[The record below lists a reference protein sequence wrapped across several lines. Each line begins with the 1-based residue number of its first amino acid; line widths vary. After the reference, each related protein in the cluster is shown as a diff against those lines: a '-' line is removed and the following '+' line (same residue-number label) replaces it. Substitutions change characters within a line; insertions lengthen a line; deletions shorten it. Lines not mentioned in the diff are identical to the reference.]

1 LWREKG
7 TRHEC
12 LLGGGSHMNLID
24 ALERL
29 KGPIA
34 ENARPLRVFLACG
47 FTPLHLET
55 FLAAHLRNLCPA
67 YRVELNS
74 GLFGDLA
81 GNLERLRPQEHDAL
95 AVVIEW
101 QDLDS
106 RLGLRT
112 LGGWQ
117 VEKLPDIVSSVNH
130 SLERLNRVLQGISLA
145 LPTCICLPTLPL
157 PPLFYTGTRH
167 SSGFELNIRQNLA
180 SFAEAISIGRHVSVV
195 SGQRLDESSPL
206 DKRFD
211 LRTDITQG
219 FPYKNIH
226 ASLIGEL
233 LAELI
238 FRHEPKK
245 GLITDLDDTLWAGIL
260 GEVGV
265 EGIHWCLEEHAQLHG
280 IYQQFLASLASAG
293 ILIAAAS
300 KNDATLVDQAFERDD
315 LLLSRTSVFPIEAHW
330 RQKSESVQHILKK
343 WNVLAES
350 VVFVDDSPMEVAE
363 VQGAYPEMEC
373 LVFPKDDYPAFWG
386 LLRHLRDR
394 FAKSAVSEE
403 DSLRLQSIRNSS
415 AFLEPAMGERNSLD
429 DFLQQAEGRLTF
441 DLRKSVEY
449 ARAFELVNKT
459 NQFNLNGKRY
469 DEAAWSKLLKD
480 SRTCLVTV
488 SYEDKFGKLGRIA
501 VLIGRLAE
509 KKFVVESWVMS
520 CRAFSR
526 RIEFH
531 CLHYLF
537 EKFAATEIVFKLQ
550 ATSRNGP
557 LMEFLQQLMDGPV
570 DANPQLSSSSFLRKA
585 PKMPHHVEEVSASE

>member
-1 LWREKG
+1 MHG
-7 TRHEC
+7 VYAI
-12 LLGGGSHMNLID
+12 GGSHMNLID

-29 KGPIA
+29 KKPVA
-34 ENARPLRVFLACG
+34 EDAHPLRVFLACG

-55 FLAAHLRNLCPA
+55 FLAAHLRNLYPA
-67 YRVELNS
+67 CRAELNS
-74 GLFGDLA
+74 GLFGDLV
-81 GNLERLRPQEHDAL
+81 GNLERLRPEEHDAL

-101 QDLDS
+101 ADLDS

-117 VEKLPDIVSSVNH
+117 IEKLPDIVNSVNH
-130 SLERLNRVLQGISLA
+130 SLERLMRALQGIPST

-157 PPLFYTGTRH
+157 PPLFYTGTKH
-167 SSGFELNIRQNLA
+167 SSVFELNLRRNLA
-180 SFAEAISIGRHVSVV
+180 SFAEAISIDRKVSVV
-195 SGQRLDESSPL
+195 SGQRLDENSPL
-206 DKRFD
+206 GKRFD
-211 LRTDITQG
+211 LRTEISQG
-219 FPYKNIH
+219 FPYKTFH
-226 ASLIGEL
+226 ASVVGEL

-238 FRHEPKK
+238 CRNEPKK

-265 EGIHWCLEEHAQLHG
+265 EGIRWHLEQHAQLHG

-293 ILIAAAS
+293 ILVAAAS

-315 LLLSRTSVFPIEAHW
+315 LLLSKTSVFPIEAHW
-330 RQKSESVQHILKK
+330 RRKSESVQHILKK

-350 VVFVDDSPMEVAE
+350 VVFIDDSPMEVAE
-363 VQGAYPEMEC
+363 VQGAFPEMEC

-386 LLRHLRDR
+386 MLSHLRNR
-394 FAKSAVSEE
+394 FAKTAISEE
-403 DSLRLQSIRNSS
+403 DSLRLQSIRNSG
-415 AFLEPAMGERNSLD
+415 AFQEPEGGERNSLD

-441 DLRKSVEY
+441 AFGKPVEDV
-449 ARAFELVNKT
+449 RAFELINKT

-469 DEAAWSKLLKD
+469 DEAAWSKFLKD

-531 CLHYLF
+531 CLQYIF
-537 EKFAATEIVFKLQ
+537 EKFAAAEIAFELQ

-557 LMEFLQQLMDGPV
+557 LMEFFQQLADGPV
-570 DANPQLSSSSFLRKA
+570 EANPQLSRSSFLRKA
-585 PKMPHHVEEVSASE
+585 PKMPHQVEEVSANG

>member
-1 LWREKG
+1 
-7 TRHEC
+7 
-12 LLGGGSHMNLID
+12 MNLID
-24 ALERL
+24 ALESL

-34 ENARPLRVFLACG
+34 ENARPLKVFLACG

-55 FLAAHLRNLCPA
+55 FLAAHLCNLYPA
-67 YRVELNS
+67 CRVEVNS
-74 GLFGDLA
+74 GLFGDLI
-81 GNLERLRPQEHDAL
+81 GNLERLRPEEYDAL

-101 QDLDS
+101 PDLDS

-117 VEKLPDIVSSVNH
+117 VEKLPDIVNSANH
-130 SLERLNRVLQGISLA
+130 SLERLMRALQGISLA

-157 PPLFYTGTRH
+157 PPLFYTSTQH
-167 SSGFELNIRQNLA
+167 SSVFELNLRRNLA
-180 SFAEAISIGRHVSVV
+180 SFAEALSSGRQVSVV
-195 SGQRLDESSPL
+195 SGQRLDEHSPL
-206 DKRFD
+206 GKRFD
-211 LRTDITQG
+211 LRTEITQG
-219 FPYKNIH
+219 FPYKTFH
-226 ASLIGEL
+226 ASVIGEF

-238 FRHEPKK
+238 CRHEPKK

-265 EGIHWCLEEHAQLHG
+265 EGVHWHLEEHAQLHG
-280 IYQQFLASLASAG
+280 LYQQFLASLASAG

-315 LLLSRTSVFPIEAHW
+315 LLLSQTSVFPIEAHW
-330 RQKSESVQHILKK
+330 SPKSESVQHILKK
-343 WNVLAES
+343 WNVLEDS

-363 VQGAYPEMEC
+363 VQAAFPEMEC
-373 LVFPKDDYPAFWG
+373 LVFPKEHYPAFLG
-386 LLRHLRDR
+386 LLSHLRNR
-394 FAKSAVSEE
+394 FAKTAISEE
-403 DSLRLQSIRNSS
+403 DSLRLQSIRHSG
-415 AFLEPAMGERNSLD
+415 AFREPAGGNRNSLD
-429 DFLQQAEGRLTF
+429 DFLQQAEGRLRF
-441 DLRKSVEY
+441 HLGKPVED
-449 ARAFELVNKT
+449 ARAFDLINKT

-469 DEAAWSKLLKD
+469 DEAAWAKFLKD

-488 SYEDKFGKLGRIA
+488 SYEDKFGKLGKIA

-509 KKFVVESWVMS
+509 KTFIVERWVMS

-531 CLHYLF
+531 CLQYLF
-537 EKFAATEIVFKLQ
+537 EKFDAADIVFELQ

-557 LMEFLQQLMDGPV
+557 LMDFLQQLVDGPV
-570 DANPQLSSSSFLRKA
+570 EANPQLSRSSFLGKA